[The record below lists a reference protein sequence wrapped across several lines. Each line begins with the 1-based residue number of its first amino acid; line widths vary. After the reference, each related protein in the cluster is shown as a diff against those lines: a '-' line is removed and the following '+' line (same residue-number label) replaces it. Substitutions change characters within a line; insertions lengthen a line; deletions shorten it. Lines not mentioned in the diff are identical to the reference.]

1 MQRREKETL
10 VANLHEKF
18 KGAKSAIL
26 TDFTGLNV
34 EQITQ
39 LRRTLNKSSAEYTVV
54 KNTLLR
60 RASHDTDIELLAEY
74 FVGPIA
80 IALAYEDPVA
90 PAKILMEFSKM
101 QPALVIKAGM
111 VTGTV
116 MTSNDIKALATLP
129 GREVLLAKLVSV
141 LKALPT
147 RLVQT
152 LNNPIQGV
160 VATLDA
166 VKRTKV

>member
-1 MQRREKETL
+1 
-10 VANLHEKF
+10 
-18 KGAKSAIL
+18 
-26 TDFTGLNV
+26 
-34 EQITQ
+34 
-39 LRRTLNKSSAEYTVV
+39 
-54 KNTLLR
+54 
-60 RASHDTDIELLAEY
+60 
-74 FVGPIA
+74 
-80 IALAYEDPVA
+80 
-90 PAKILMEFSKM
+90 
-101 QPALVIKAGM
+101 M

-116 MTSNDIKALATLP
+116 MTSHDIKALATLP

-166 VKRTKV
+166 VKRTKA